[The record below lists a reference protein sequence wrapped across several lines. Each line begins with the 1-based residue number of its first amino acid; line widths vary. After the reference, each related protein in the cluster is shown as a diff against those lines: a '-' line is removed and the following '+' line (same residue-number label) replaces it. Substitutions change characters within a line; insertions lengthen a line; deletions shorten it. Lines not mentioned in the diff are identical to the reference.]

1 MSPQKNRVF
10 NSVKEA
16 WNGVLSGS
24 VVLTKTRKSRPVRRS
39 SCSIIDTKPS
49 SLGLNSPSTKTAT
62 TSKDQEDDDYTPAE
76 CTVFVRLPDE
86 DEQTQKEVD
95 ISSLSNEE
103 VERLKVTDPFLF
115 YSIPS
120 IRKRDGF
127 NVDAGPRSST
137 RRSSLPAKMLANA
150 EMNNQQNQ
158 QMKEEDRP
166 VRRGSIVRKNRLST
180 EAHPALIC
188 EALLKD
194 MQALDNIAALHDDDN
209 SIASMGGSLF
219 DEDDIDLLG
228 KELDGV
234 SSLKDLLE
242 SE

>member
-1 MSPQKNRVF
+1 MSPQKNRDRVF

-49 SLGLNSPSTKTAT
+49 SLGLNSSTTKTTAM
-62 TSKDQEDDDYTPAE
+62 SKEDDDYTPAE

-103 VERLKVTDPFLF
+103 VERLKVTDPFLY

-120 IRKRDGF
+120 IRERDGF
-127 NVDAGPRSST
+127 INVDSGRSGT
-137 RRSSLPAKMLANA
+137 RRSSLPAEMLANA
-150 EMNNQQNQ
+150 EMNQHQ
-158 QMKEEDRP
+158 QMEEDRP

-228 KELDGV
+228 KELEGV
-234 SSLKDLLE
+234 SSLKDLLG

>member
-49 SLGLNSPSTKTAT
+49 SLGLNSSTTKTAAMP
-62 TSKDQEDDDYTPAE
+62 KEDDDYTPAE
-76 CTVFVRLPDE
+76 CTVFARLPDE

-95 ISSLSNEE
+95 ISLLSKDSL
-103 VERLKVTDPFLF
+103 ERLKVTDPFLY

-120 IRKRDGF
+120 IRERDGF
-127 NVDAGPRSST
+127 INVDSGRSGT
-137 RRSSLPAKMLANA
+137 RRSSLPAEMLANA
-150 EMNNQQNQ
+150 EMNQHQ
-158 QMKEEDRP
+158 QMEEDRP

>member
-1 MSPQKNRVF
+1 MSPQKNQNRVF

-115 YSIPS
+115 YSIY
-120 IRKRDGF
+120 GF
-127 NVDAGPRSST
+127 NVDSPGRSGT
-137 RRSSLPAKMLANA
+137 RRSSLPAEMLANA
-150 EMNNQQNQ
+150 EMNQQNNQ
-158 QMKEEDRP
+158 QMEVNRP

-180 EAHPALIC
+180 EAHPTLVC

-209 SIASMGGSLF
+209 SIASIGGSLF

-228 KELDGV
+228 KELEGV

>member
-1 MSPQKNRVF
+1 MSPQKNRDRVF

-49 SLGLNSPSTKTAT
+49 SLGLNSSSTTKTAA

-95 ISSLSNEE
+95 ISSLSDKE
-103 VERLKVTDPFLF
+103 VERLKVTDPFLY
-115 YSIPS
+115 YSIY
-120 IRKRDGF
+120 GF
-127 NVDAGPRSST
+127 NVDSGRSGT
-137 RRSSLPAKMLANA
+137 RRSSLPAEMLANA
-150 EMNNQQNQ
+150 EMNQHQ
-158 QMKEEDRP
+158 QMEEDRP

>member
-1 MSPQKNRVF
+1 MSPQKNRDRVF

-24 VVLTKTRKSRPVRRS
+24 LVLTKTRKSRPVRRS

-49 SLGLNSPSTKTAT
+49 SLGLNSSTTKTTAM
-62 TSKDQEDDDYTPAE
+62 SKEDDDYTPAE

-86 DEQTQKEVD
+86 DEQRQKEVD
-95 ISSLSNEE
+95 ISSLSDKE
-103 VERLKVTDPFLF
+103 VERLKVTDPFLY
-115 YSIPS
+115 YSIY
-120 IRKRDGF
+120 GF
-127 NVDAGPRSST
+127 NVDSGRSGT
-137 RRSSLPAKMLANA
+137 RRSSLPAEMLANA
-150 EMNNQQNQ
+150 EMNQQNNQQI
-158 QMKEEDRP
+158 EEDRP

-180 EAHPALIC
+180 ESHPSLVC
-188 EALLKD
+188 EALLND

-228 KELDGV
+228 KELEGV
-234 SSLKDLLE
+234 SSLKDLLG
-242 SE
+242 SGYT

>member
-1 MSPQKNRVF
+1 MSPQKNRRVF

-16 WNGVLSGS
+16 WHGVLSGS
-24 VVLTKTRKSRPVRRS
+24 VVLTKTSKSRPVRRS

-49 SLGLNSPSTKTAT
+49 SLGLNSSSTTKTAA

-76 CTVFVRLPDE
+76 FTVFVRLPDE
-86 DEQTQKEVD
+86 DGQTQKEVVD
-95 ISSLSNEE
+95 ISSLSVKE
-103 VERLKVTDPFLF
+103 VERLKVTDPFLY
-115 YSIPS
+115 YSIH
-120 IRKRDGF
+120 GF
-127 NVDAGPRSST
+127 NVDSGRSGT
-137 RRSSLPAKMLANA
+137 RRSSLPAEMLANA
-150 EMNNQQNQ
+150 EMNQQNNQ
-158 QMKEEDRP
+158 QMEEDRP

-180 EAHPALIC
+180 EAHPSLVC
-188 EALLKD
+188 EALLND
-194 MQALDNIAALHDDDN
+194 MQALDNIADLHDDDN

-219 DEDDIDLLG
+219 DEDDIDLLR

>member
-24 VVLTKTRKSRPVRRS
+24 VVLTKTRKSRPARRS

-49 SLGLNSPSTKTAT
+49 SLCLNSSSTRAAAVAA
-62 TSKDQEDDDYTPAE
+62 SADQEDVDDYTPAE
-76 CTVFVRLPDE
+76 CTVFVRLSNDE

-95 ISSLSNEE
+95 ISSLSNKDLD
-103 VERLKVTDPFLF
+103 RLKVTDPFL
-115 YSIPS
+115 YNSIPS
-120 IRKRDGF
+120 IRKRNGF
-127 NVDAGPRSST
+127 NVDAGRSST

-158 QMKEEDRP
+158 QMEVEDRP

-180 EAHPALIC
+180 EAHPTLVC
-188 EALLKD
+188 EALLHEL
-194 MQALDNIAALHDDDN
+194 QALDNTADDDDN
-209 SIASMGGSLF
+209 DSIGGSIGGSLF
-219 DEDDIDLLG
+219 DEDDLDLLG
-228 KELDGV
+228 
-234 SSLKDLLE
+234 
-242 SE
+242 

>member
-1 MSPQKNRVF
+1 MSPQKNRRVF

-115 YSIPS
+115 YSIY
-120 IRKRDGF
+120 GF
-127 NVDAGPRSST
+127 NVDSPGRSGT
-137 RRSSLPAKMLANA
+137 RRSSLPAEMLANA
-150 EMNNQQNQ
+150 EMNQQNNQ
-158 QMKEEDRP
+158 QMEVNRP

-180 EAHPALIC
+180 EAHPTLVC

-209 SIASMGGSLF
+209 SIASIGGSLF

-228 KELDGV
+228 KELEGV

>member
-49 SLGLNSPSTKTAT
+49 SLGLNSSSTTKTAA

-95 ISSLSNEE
+95 ISSLSDKE
-103 VERLKVTDPFLF
+103 VERLKVTDPFLY
-115 YSIPS
+115 YSIY
-120 IRKRDGF
+120 GF
-127 NVDAGPRSST
+127 NVDSGRSGT
-137 RRSSLPAKMLANA
+137 RRSSLPAEMLANA
-150 EMNNQQNQ
+150 EMNQQNNQQI
-158 QMKEEDRP
+158 EEDRP

-228 KELDGV
+228 KELEGV
-234 SSLKDLLE
+234 SSLKDLLG